1 MSISSPHTTPLHP
14 QPLLEKRGNKVSPK
28 AAVYRHVSAFAEQE
42 LGQERTTSPSGG
54 NSRAEVVM
62 RFDLRGCSKPGK
74 EKGIEQNAPD
84 SPSCVLTTE
93 LGSLVTFFCHTWVW
107 CQPRACWWF
116 PSWQHEVDTGMMAQT
131 GPSTLSVNVPTLRPL
146 PPLLQKSVTCLALDL
161 FSVVHLK
168 GQRERGVPGNQQEL
182 HLSEKGLPTP
192 AAISFRGTQPA
203 ERELVEPTAQP
214 LSPPVLRYPAGASI
228 GSTEL
233 NAQGR
238 AMWVGH

>member
-1 MSISSPHTTPLHP
+1 
-14 QPLLEKRGNKVSPK
+14 
-28 AAVYRHVSAFAEQE
+28 
-42 LGQERTTSPSGG
+42 
-54 NSRAEVVM
+54 
-62 RFDLRGCSKPGK
+62 
-74 EKGIEQNAPD
+74 
-84 SPSCVLTTE
+84 
-93 LGSLVTFFCHTWVW
+93 
-107 CQPRACWWF
+107 
-116 PSWQHEVDTGMMAQT
+116 MMAQT

-168 GQRERGVPGNQQEL
+168 GQRERGVPGNQQEM